1 VFRGVR
7 VLLVKFSVYLSTLNS
22 L

>member
-1 VFRGVR
+1 
-7 VLLVKFSVYLSTLNS
+7 LLVKFSVYLSTLNS